1 MLARFLSFSERISA
15 MRGREQVQEK
25 FDIIQ
30 HLAKEF
36 ARFVNRVQN
45 GKVDILGAFL
55 IESEWENYI
64 SDSKEVLQ
72 SLELGGFIIMSK
84 EPTDK
89 MVQAADSELSSG
101 LMGEKGA
108 QNYIKHVFG
117 AMVDE
122 WLNSYDTNLVLDIFS
137 MAIARASDPKARADM
152 SVEGTSHHRFRK
164 QAQDV
169 VLGIQKSGSIIAPDE
184 ATADM
189 IAKGVSETSENKTN
203 ASQQSGGNADYIA
216 SIYENMVKARDEK

>member
-1 MLARFLSFSERISA
+1 
-15 MRGREQVQEK
+15 MRGREQIEEK
-25 FDIIQ
+25 FDIVQ

-45 GKVDILGAFL
+45 GQVDMLGAFL

-64 SDSKEVLQ
+64 GDSKEVLQ
-72 SLELGGFIIMSK
+72 SLELAGFIIMPK
-84 EPTDK
+84 EPTEK
-89 MVQAADSELSSG
+89 MVQAADASLSSG
-101 LMGEKGA
+101 LMGERGA

-137 MAIARASDPKARADM
+137 MAIARASDPTARADTTG
-152 SVEGTSHHRFRK
+152 ENTSYQRFRK

-169 VLGIQKSGSIIAPDE
+169 VSGIQKNGAIIAPDE

-189 IAKGVSETSENKTN
+189 IAKGVSETAENKTQ
-203 ASQQSGGNADYIA
+203 ASEQTGGNSDYIA
-216 SIYENMVKARDEK
+216 SIYENMVKARNEK

>member
-72 SLELGGFIIMSK
+72 SLELGGFIIMPK

-152 SVEGTSHHRFRK
+152 SVESTSHQRFRK